1 MKYCNLIF
9 SDHIQVCFPVKSYA
23 LNAGKHKSKQ
33 NHLLYAQIIEFAHTK
48 SGNLYR
54 IFFFTQFTFKTK
66 TKTRDNKIIEVT

>member
-33 NHLLYAQIIEFAHTK
+33 IHLLYAHK
-48 SGNLYR
+48 L
-54 IFFFTQFTFKTK
+54 
-66 TKTRDNKIIEVT
+66 

>member
-54 IFFFTQFTFKTK
+54 IFFLHNSHSKQKRRQETIK
-66 TKTRDNKIIEVT
+66 

>member
-1 MKYCNLIF
+1 MKYCNLVF

-33 NHLLYAQIIEFAHTK
+33 IHLLYAQIIEFAHTK

-54 IFFFTQFTFKTK
+54 IFFFLHNSHSKQKRRQETIK
-66 TKTRDNKIIEVT
+66 